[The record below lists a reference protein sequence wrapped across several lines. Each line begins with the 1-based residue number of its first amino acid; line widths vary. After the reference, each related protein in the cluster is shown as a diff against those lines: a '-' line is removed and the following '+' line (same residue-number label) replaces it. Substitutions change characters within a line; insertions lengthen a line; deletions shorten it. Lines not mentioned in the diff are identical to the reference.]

1 MVVAIVVVHDVIV
14 VFILGL
20 VVVHVV
26 DIIVD
31 CRKLKLPHLAPS
43 WIIS

>member
-1 MVVAIVVVHDVIV
+1 MVVGIVVVHDVIV
-14 VFILGL
+14 VFVLGL
-20 VVVHVV
+20 VVVD